1 MSKYLDEILGHKLI
15 SRYFRYLDMKYFSLK
30 DYNNKAR
37 FVMQDVFGTQF
48 ILEWKF
54 GSRKE
59 DRKGKSLKLGSFYQS
74 LIFDVAN

>member
-1 MSKYLDEILGHKLI
+1 MSKYLKYLDINLCPKI
-15 SRYFRYLDMKYFSLK
+15 SSRYLDMKYFSLK

-74 LIFDVAN
+74 LIFDAAN